1 MADKP
6 HGHGTMKYADQ
17 SEYEGQ
23 FYHGL
28 RQGQGTYTHVT
39 GKLLSPVADSY

>member
-39 GKLLSPVADSY
+39 GNFL